1 MPALTI
7 KFEHLTNQTRE
18 QLKSHPVHKDTPEA
32 LERWT
37 QYHPELSVYL
47 FRESGNGMR
56 MFVFAKQL
64 PFGLYDVKTY
74 AFPVKHDFVEA
85 AGRHINFPGTKEAR
99 RRIANLR
106 KLKRGDEVVEATFAY
121 LKVAEP
127 DMFWELTCTEAELME
142 GWGLAEEAP
151 KTPQM
156 PKVPRKVGHL
166 TVIK

>member
-18 QLKSHPVHKDTPEA
+18 ELESHPVHRSLPEA
-32 LERWT
+32 LERWE
-37 QYHPELSVYL
+37 QYHPELCVYL
-47 FRESGNGMR
+47 FREFSDGMR
-56 MFVFAKQL
+56 MFVFAKKL

-74 AFPVKHDFVEA
+74 AFPVKHDFVDA
-85 AGRHINFPGTKEAR
+85 AGRFVNFPGTKEAR

-106 KLKRGDEVVEATFAY
+106 KLKRGDEVVEATMAY

-127 DMFWELTCTEAELME
+127 DMHWELTSTEAELME

-151 KTPQM
+151 KKPQTP
-156 PKVPRKVGHL
+156 KTPRKVGHL

>member
-7 KFEHLTNQTRE
+7 KFEHLTYQTRE
-18 QLKSHPVHKDTPEA
+18 ELESHPVHRTLPQA
-32 LERWT
+32 LERWE
-37 QYHPELSVYL
+37 QYHPDLSEYL

-56 MFVFAKQL
+56 MFVFARKL
-64 PFGLYDVKTY
+64 PFGLYDVRTY

-106 KLKRGDEVVEATFAY
+106 KLKRGDEVVEAALVY

-127 DMFWELTCTEAELME
+127 DMHWELTSTEAELME
-142 GWGLAEEAP
+142 GWGLAKEATKAPQTP
-151 KTPQM
+151 K
-156 PKVPRKVGHL
+156 KPRKVGHL